1 MNNARSHRGAESSGP
16 PPHLPTARA
25 AGPARRASWWVPAA
39 GLLLTLLGT
48 ACQTVHEVT
57 VDAISHPQKSIGQ
70 SYRLEVIDPS
80 GGVDTA
86 LQAAAIATIK
96 DTLAARGLF
105 EAPPGVKPDSIITY
119 TYGVGHGHIN
129 IVTQANTDLLL
140 GPMTTS
146 ASSRSKAVVVF
157 DKFIEL
163 SAREV
168 APPPDRA
175 QPGVPAGRGEEM
187 WNIKATIVDAKK
199 NLDPYLPALA
209 SACIDYLG
217 ENSGKELRFKV
228 EEKAAREI
236 LRERS
241 QPAPA
246 ATVTV
251 K

>member
-1 MNNARSHRGAESSGP
+1 MKNARSHRWAELSGP
-16 PPHLPTARA
+16 PSRPPTARA
-25 AGPARRASWWVPAA
+25 AGPARCADRLVLAA
-39 GLLLTLLGT
+39 GLVLALLG
-48 ACQTVHEVT
+48 AGCQTIHEVT

-70 SYRLEVIDPS
+70 SYRLEVHDPS
-80 GGVDTA
+80 GGVDTE

-129 IVTQANTDLLL
+129 IVTQANTDMLL
-140 GPMTTS
+140 GPM
-146 ASSRSKAVVVF
+146 AAAPSSSSKAVVVF

-168 APPPDRA
+168 VGRPDLA

-187 WNIKATIVDAKK
+187 WNIKATIVDTKK

-209 SACIDYLG
+209 SACIDYIG

-236 LRERS
+236 LRQRS
-241 QPAPA
+241 QPAPT
-246 ATVTV
+246 ATVTA